1 MSDEGRVMPSRSK
14 GALGLDEHL
23 KRSTGL
29 VREESRV
36 GVELLG
42 KPVTGGA
49 YVS

>member
-14 GALGLDEHL
+14 GALGLDGHL

-29 VREESRV
+29 VREESRAD
-36 GVELLG
+36 VELKG
-42 KPVTGGA
+42 KPVTRGA

>member
-14 GALGLDEHL
+14 GALGLDGHL
-23 KRSTGL
+23 KRSTGF
-29 VREESRV
+29 REESRA